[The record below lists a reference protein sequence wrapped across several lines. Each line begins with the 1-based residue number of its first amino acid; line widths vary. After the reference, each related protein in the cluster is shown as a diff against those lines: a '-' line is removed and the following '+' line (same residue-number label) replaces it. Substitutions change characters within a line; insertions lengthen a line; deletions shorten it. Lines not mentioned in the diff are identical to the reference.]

1 MNECERASELH
12 LASGP
17 RVPGEPR
24 QGGGHQDGAVQPED
38 PQSSLT
44 LMHLMQLFES
54 AVTRSR
60 FILHDGGH
68 GQFYGRGLK
77 DKSGLTSGLP
87 AE

>member
-1 MNECERASELH
+1 MNDCERASDLH
-12 LASGP
+12 PASVP
-17 RVPGEPR
+17 RVPGEPQ
-24 QGGGHQDGAVQPED
+24 QGGGHQDGAVHPED

-44 LMHLMQLFES
+44 LMHLMQSFES

-60 FILHDGGH
+60 FILHDSGH